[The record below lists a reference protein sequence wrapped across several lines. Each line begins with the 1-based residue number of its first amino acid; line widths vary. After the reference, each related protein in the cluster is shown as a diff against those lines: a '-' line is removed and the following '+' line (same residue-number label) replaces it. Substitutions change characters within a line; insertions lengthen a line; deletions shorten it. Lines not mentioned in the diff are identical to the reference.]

1 MRKSSSVILVM
12 AILLMVMPALA
23 QDTSQWSAYLFDN
36 INNALIRVSSSE
48 ETQSFSLGIP
58 SGSYVYGMSIS
69 SDGSQVAYCYEYR
82 EDPNAAGTMKLVVR
96 DIDQEANLFETELGQ
111 LVGCSV
117 TAFNTDVLALSIV
130 YNYAFNAGEGISWE
144 LRLIDPT
151 TGEALSA
158 LTNETPEMPTV
169 AFFGQEDVPVLA
181 KVHELSRERVS
192 FIAIP
197 YVGSEGPAEMPAYEW
212 NVSEGTVSEL
222 PAAFGRFNAD
232 YLSETGEVVYSTL
245 DESLDAAMPN
255 GPIPQANVVKIQN
268 AQGDVTIYQNT
279 DWVITGTS
287 FVSNGEA
294 VLVSMIAGFDEQNP
308 EPMNISRYVLVKR
321 DGTIIEF
328 TEEYNGAVFVDAIP
342 NGAIFVYTANPSGPD
357 YAPSHVFLMSNEGV
371 LTPYSDVEVDY
382 SLGWSP
388 PQLVWTSPSPV
399 ASDLAPFVGQ

>member
-1 MRKSSSVILVM
+1 MRKSSIVILVM
-12 AILLMVMPALA
+12 AILLMAMPALA

-48 ETQSFSLGIP
+48 ETQNFSLGIP

-69 SDGSQVAYCYEYR
+69 NDGSQVAYCYEYR

-117 TAFNTDVLALSIV
+117 TAFNTDVLALSMV
-130 YNYAFNAGEGISWE
+130 YNYAFDAGEGISWE

-169 AFFGQEDVPVLA
+169 AFIGQEDVPVLA
-181 KVHELSRERVS
+181 KVRELSRERVS

-212 NVSEGTVSEL
+212 NVSEGTVNEL

-232 YLSETGEVVYSTL
+232 YLPETGEVVYSTL
-245 DESLDAAMPN
+245 DESLEAAMPN

-268 AQGDVTIYQNT
+268 AQGEVTIYQNT

-399 ASDLAPFVGQ
+399 ASDLSPFVGQ